1 MPLGYL
7 HISNRR
13 NSSNMKQKYD
23 PVWKRWET
31 VPSAVEDCANVTSR
45 YEQQLELQLNK
56 TKEATPEQ
64 FEEWQET
71 ELKWWA
77 DRQFTIIWIACFVQL
92 SALGVMAMIM
102 MINDNYFG

>member
-1 MPLGYL
+1 
-7 HISNRR
+7 
-13 NSSNMKQKYD
+13 MKQQYD
-23 PVWKRWET
+23 PVWKRWQT

-77 DRQFTIIWIACFVQL
+77 D
-92 SALGVMAMIM
+92 
-102 MINDNYFG
+102 

>member
-1 MPLGYL
+1 
-7 HISNRR
+7 
-13 NSSNMKQKYD
+13 MKQKYD

-56 TKEATPEQ
+56 TREATPEQ

-77 DRQFTIIWIACFVQL
+77 DRQFIAIIIASIVQL
-92 SALGVMAMIM
+92 SALGFMFSVMFVA
-102 MINDNYFG
+102 GQWV

>member
-1 MPLGYL
+1 
-7 HISNRR
+7 
-13 NSSNMKQKYD
+13 MKQKYD

-56 TKEATPEQ
+56 TKEATPEH

-77 DRQFTIIWIACFVQL
+77 DRQFPIIWIACFVQL
-92 SALGVMAMIM
+92 SALGFMAMIM

>member
-1 MPLGYL
+1 MGYL

-13 NSSNMKQKYD
+13 NSSNRKQKYD
-23 PVWKRWET
+23 PVWKRWQT

-77 DRQFTIIWIACFVQL
+77 D
-92 SALGVMAMIM
+92 
-102 MINDNYFG
+102 